1 MIWTV
6 LHSIDIILWIII
18 AGSVAYVV
26 FFALISLFYE
36 KEDHIAAQAA
46 ALSNKQANFLIL
58 YPAYKEDL
66 VIINAVENF
75 LLQDYPLTHYTVVV
89 ISDHMLP
96 ETNDYLRHMPIT
108 LLEPVFEKSSKAKAM
123 QYAIE
128 MVESGKL
135 KTESGKFDQVVVLDA
150 DNVVR
155 PDFLSQLNVLCT
167 VYDAIQCHRCAKNAD
182 NDVAVL
188 DGASEEIN
196 NTIFRKA
203 HNRLGLSSALIGSG
217 MCFKY
222 DLFKK
227 NVFQLSTAG
236 EDREMEAL
244 LLHQEVFIKYA
255 PEIHV
260 FDEKVSNQDNFQRQ
274 RMRWMTAQVQSLIS
288 NLPKIPEA
296 IIHGKINFIDKTI
309 QQALIP
315 RSILI
320 VLLSGISIFMTLFMP
335 TWCEK
340 WWILFGLLAIALF
353 IALPH
358 QLRFRSFAKVLAIPG
373 LVLRMLKNLLHLDR
387 KNTDFIHPQ
396 HG

>member
-36 KEDHIAAQAA
+36 KEDHLAAQAA

-75 LLQDYPLTHYTVVV
+75 LLQDYPSTNYTVVV

-96 ETNDYLRHMPIT
+96 VTNDYLRHMPIT

-128 MVESGKL
+128 MVESGKF
-135 KTESGKFDQVVVLDA
+135 KMEGGKFDQVVVLDA

-155 PDFLSQLNVLCT
+155 PDFLTQLNVLCT

-222 DLFKK
+222 ELFKN

-387 KNTDFIHPQ
+387 KNTDFIHTQ